1 MGKPRSPK
9 SGSSVGRK
17 KLLWYAL
24 LNGLLKTS
32 CAVNEADE
40 MEEGMIGA
48 SMPGVSPEKS
58 HVAFGPAAAAA
69 SASVTVAFTKG

>member
-1 MGKPRSPK
+1 
-9 SGSSVGRK
+9 
-17 KLLWYAL
+17 

-40 MEEGMIGA
+40 MEEGMTGA

-58 HVAFGPAAAAA
+58 HVAFGPAAATA